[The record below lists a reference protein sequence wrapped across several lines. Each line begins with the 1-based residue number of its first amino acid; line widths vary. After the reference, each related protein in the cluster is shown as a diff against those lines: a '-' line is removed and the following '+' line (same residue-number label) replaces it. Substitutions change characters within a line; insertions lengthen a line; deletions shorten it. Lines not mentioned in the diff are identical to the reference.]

1 MRDESSP
8 LTAGNAMMLLKYI
21 DRRLGADPPRKE
33 LGRTRADPSIDRRA
47 IDVSSGNGSAIVA
60 VKRPSREFGTLHREM
75 RHTRSRCSSAAL
87 ILSAPG
93 SRDVVSARSDMTMGK
108 VGQMCSIRL
117 HWSSSYAQNS
127 QIQATRRCEH
137 HASPSLANM
146 NQDVPLFSPFGFIQ
160 ERMEYLEEGI
170 VGDCSDCDPD
180 MGHVAHHCVQ
190 IRVFYWKRVVQNFD

>member
-1 MRDESSP
+1 MRLTRDKSSP

-33 LGRTRADPSIDRRA
+33 LGRTRADSSIDRRA
-47 IDVSSGNGSAIVA
+47 IDVSSANGSAIVA

-87 ILSAPG
+87 TLSAPG

-117 HWSSSYAQNS
+117 TGLLAMHK
-127 QIQATRRCEH
+127 TRKFKRRG
-137 HASPSLANM
+137 
-146 NQDVPLFSPFGFIQ
+146 DVNTTRLHLWQ
-160 ERMEYLEEGI
+160 T
-170 VGDCSDCDPD
+170 
-180 MGHVAHHCVQ
+180 
-190 IRVFYWKRVVQNFD
+190 